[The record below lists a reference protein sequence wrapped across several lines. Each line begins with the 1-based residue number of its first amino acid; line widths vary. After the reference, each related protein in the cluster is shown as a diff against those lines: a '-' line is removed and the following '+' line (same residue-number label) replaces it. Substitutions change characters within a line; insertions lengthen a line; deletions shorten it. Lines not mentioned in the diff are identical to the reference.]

1 MHYILYC
8 ICLLFTEKNVYI
20 AWMMSPAEV
29 RKSSRCVVPGDVV
42 LVQTDGVVQVASGGE
57 EVVGRLEMD
66 AVLLEGSV
74 ITNEAMLTGEAV
86 PITKVSH
93 FERL

>member
-1 MHYILYC
+1 MSTTVFPERNFDIS
-8 ICLLFTEKNVYI
+8 
-20 AWMMSPAEV
+20 WMMSPAEV
-29 RKSSRCVVPGDVV
+29 RMSSRCVVPGDVV
-42 LVQTDGVVQVASGGE
+42 LVQIDGVVQVGSRGE

-86 PITKVSH
+86 PITKVRH
-93 FERL
+93 